1 MKLTLTLDEIKNHY
15 REMFNLDKSDEI
27 EIESD
32 INLMSELN
40 TKIHKLVSNGNKIQA
55 IKLVRDLTLLV
66 LKDAKDFVEQGRK
79 LSPQDIRITI
89 EDALETCRSY

>member
-32 INLMSELN
+32 INLMSKLN
-40 TKIHKLVSNGNKIQA
+40 TKIHDLASNGQKLPA
-55 IKLVRDLTLLV
+55 IRLVRLFSNCD

-79 LSPQDIRITI
+79 LSPKDIRITI
-89 EDALETCRSY
+89 EDAYKLLN